1 MKNKKPRLCGK
12 KFNSLKELE
21 ESFVDQQLCL
31 SPEEKL
37 SVVQYLREQ
46 YWKIKGIKPQRIDK
60 TITFKSTMKEI
71 NKHEI

>member
-12 KFNSLKELE
+12 KFNSLKKLE
-21 ESFVDQQLCL
+21 ETFVDQQLSL
-31 SPEEKL
+31 SPEKKL

-60 TITFKSTMKEI
+60 TITIKSTI
-71 NKHEI
+71 NKRDK